1 MTISNI
7 ENIQYKIFQIR
18 GIPVMIDADLAIL
31 YQTET
36 KQINRAVQRNQSRF
50 PEDFAF
56 QLTQHEWDDL
66 RFQTGT
72 SKNGAGGRRYLPF
85 AFTEQGVAMLS
96 AVLRT
101 EIALQVSI
109 SIIRKFVELKKSHH
123 QYLAILQ
130 RIERVEM
137 AQNNNNAQIESLLKL
152 FEELEMPKSGVFF
165 NDQIFDAYVFS
176 SNLITSAKK
185 SIVLIDNYIDE
196 TTLLQLSKRKSNVN
210 CIIYTEKINPQLK
223 LDLDKHNSQ
232 YPIIE
237 IRTIKKVHDRFLILD
252 NQSLYHLGASLKDL
266 GKRWFA
272 FSRMDGLIEDVMKRL
287 P

>member
-1 MTISNI
+1 
-7 ENIQYKIFQIR
+7 
-18 GIPVMIDADLAIL
+18 MIDADLAIL

-56 QLTQHEWDDL
+56 QLTQLEWDDL
-66 RFQTGT
+66 RFQNGT

-96 AVLRT
+96 AVLRS

-137 AQNNNNAQIESLLKL
+137 AQNNSNAQIESLLKL

-196 TTLLQLSKRKSNVN
+196 NTLLQLSKRKSNVN

-223 LDLDKHNSQ
+223 LDLEKHNAQ
-232 YPIIE
+232 YPPIE

-287 P
+287 T